1 MKDRK
6 ENDHPTAKESS
17 SGPVAPH
24 SYPTLSDDVSVS
36 EEKNAIGS
44 MRYVVSQS
52 QQSAT
57 TADSGTGSSES
68 QRARARTPPLPSG
81 IPFAVQS
88 QEHYQQLADQGK
100 LRQGT
105 IIKTTNRRSKG
116 SMGSHVVLGMDG
128 SQRRMPKHGSQSSLV
143 PSEASVETSQ
153 ASHQSQSHG
162 VDPTTSSGQQ
172 IPGEERKPTGYQ
184 YREREGLDEFWV
196 IIVNG
201 AKIKLWEKKC
211 ARLLNQLSL
220 VKWKVYVT
228 KYPGHGS
235 KLAYRAQ
242 NKGADMIIA
251 VGGDGTLQEVVDGMM
266 KSHCKDEMG
275 LPKAT
280 LTVLPLGSAN
290 DFHRSMG
297 WNIDFEDAMWRI
309 GKRGQT
315 ALMDVGKVTCVGVD
329 GSLHSRYWMNISSIG
344 ATAKAA
350 GAVRKFQ
357 LFGRLKYKLA
367 GLVEGWLHLNFGQ
380 SNIVVSYDD
389 GDLEYVRNVTSF
401 MACNGNTFGQGHMVS
416 TSATPY
422 DGTLDIVLMKSPR
435 SIFMLAHIMRKMAQ
449 GVPTATKY
457 LTARKCTRVEMF
469 VADKK
474 GNPIDVDFL
483 RSNQNLGLLRA
494 QSSASLKQEDS
505 VMTVSQS
512 EDTAANGEIDEVTS
526 ELKPEHD
533 TKSTGE
539 KKDMREITNE
549 NMKKLM
555 KHRFPVE
562 CDGNVIG
569 HLPARFEILPQ
580 AVKFRIHQIEESH

>member
-1 MKDRK
+1 MDTSDSTPGR
-6 ENDHPTAKESS
+6 SS
-17 SGPVAPH
+17 NGPVAH
-24 SYPTLSDDVSVS
+24 SIALLPDIGVSES
-36 EEKNAIGS
+36 EEKHAIGS
-44 MRYVVSQS
+44 MRDTVSQS
-52 QQSAT
+52 QQS

-68 QRARARTPPLPSG
+68 QKFRARTPPLPSG
-81 IPFAVQS
+81 IPVAVQN

-105 IIKTTNRRSKG
+105 IIKTTNRRGKG

-153 ASHQSQSHG
+153 ASYQSQSNG
-162 VDPTTSSGQQ
+162 VDASTSCGHQT
-172 IPGEERKPTGYQ
+172 PGEERKSAGYQ
-184 YREREGLDEFWV
+184 VKERDGLGEFWV

-201 AKIKLWEKKC
+201 AKLKLWEKKC

-242 NKGADMIIA
+242 NKGADMILA

-275 LPKAT
+275 LPKAI
-280 LTVLPLGSAN
+280 LTILPLGSAN

-297 WNIDFEDAMWRI
+297 WNVDFEDAMWRI

-315 ALMDVGKVTCVGVD
+315 ALMDVGKVTCVGAD
-329 GSLHSRYWMNISSIG
+329 GALHSTHWMNISSIG

-350 GAVRKFQ
+350 GSAKKFK
-357 LFGRLKYKLA
+357 LFGRLKYTLA
-367 GLVEGWLHLNFGQ
+367 GLLEGWLHLNFRQ
-380 SNIVVSYDD
+380 KELAVSYDD
-389 GDLEYVRNVTSF
+389 GNLEHVKNVASF
-401 MACNGNTFGQGHMVS
+401 MACNGNTFGHGHMVS

-422 DGTLDIVLMKSPR
+422 DGALDVVLLQSPG
-435 SIFMLAHIMRKMAQ
+435 SIFMLGRIMSKMAK
-449 GVPTATKY
+449 GVPSTSKY
-457 LTARKCTRVEMF
+457 LKSRKCTRFEIFDV
-469 VADKK
+469 DRK

-483 RSNQNLGLLRA
+483 HSVQNPGLSRA
-494 QSSASLKQEDS
+494 HSSASLKQEDS

-512 EDTAANGEIDEVTS
+512 EDTGVNGEVDEVTS

-533 TKSTGE
+533 MKSTVE
-539 KKDMREITNE
+539 KKDMRDITDE
-549 NMKKLM
+549 NLKTLM
-555 KHRFPVE
+555 KHTFPIE

-569 HLPARFEILPQ
+569 HLPARVEILPQ
-580 AVKFRIHQIEESH
+580 AVKFRIHQSE